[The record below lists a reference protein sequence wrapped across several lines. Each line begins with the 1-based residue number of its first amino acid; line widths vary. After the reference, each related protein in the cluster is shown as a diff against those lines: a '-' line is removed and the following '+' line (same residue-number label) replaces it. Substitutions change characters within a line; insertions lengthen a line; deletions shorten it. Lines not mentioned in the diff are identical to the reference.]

1 MRQSRPVTNRSGH
14 SVRKPSDPARARP
27 PRDRRIL
34 RTRRAI
40 ALALIDLVAEKRY
53 DAITIRELLD
63 RADIGRSTFYAHYRG
78 KDDLLLTSFR
88 RMLESLDAC
97 LDNDPPG
104 SSRVAPVEELFRHV
118 GEVRSFHRAL
128 ARSRIADRVHQAG
141 TDQMSRTIARRMAGQ
156 AGRPGDGG
164 LPPDFLAQ
172 AFAGALFALLRWWVD
187 RDAPYSPK
195 RMDAMYHAIVRTSA
209 GQPPP

>member
-1 MRQSRPVTNRSGH
+1 MNTSGR
-14 SVRKPSDPARARP
+14 SVRKLSGPAHPRP
-27 PRDRRIL
+27 ARDRRVL

-88 RMLESLDAC
+88 RMLESLDTG

-104 SSRVAPVEELFRHV
+104 SSRVAPVEELIRHV
-118 GEVRSFHRAL
+118 GEVRNFHRAL
-128 ARSRIADRVHQAG
+128 ARSSIVDRVYQAG
-141 TDQMSRTIARRMAGQ
+141 TDQMSRTIARRMSGPSGRAG
-156 AGRPGDGG
+156 GGG

-187 RDAPYSPK
+187 REAPHSPK

-209 GQPPP
+209 GQPHS